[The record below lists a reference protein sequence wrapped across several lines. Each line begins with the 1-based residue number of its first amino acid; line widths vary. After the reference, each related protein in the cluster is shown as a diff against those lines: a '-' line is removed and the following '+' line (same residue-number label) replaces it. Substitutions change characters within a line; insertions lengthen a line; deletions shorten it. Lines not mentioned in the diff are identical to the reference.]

1 MLVIMSLAVVNRDIH
16 CSSLAI
22 FSACLENVIIKS
34 CKHIGVGELRAQC
47 VFYSITPP
55 PKQKIECQSPWK
67 ATPPLTRGSVFQSS
81 AARHSDTAHPF
92 VADAVPCQ
100 VTTSANCPK
109 DGLAFRKSLCLS
121 LGLITSQQCFQT
133 ESSSTCKWSN
143 HLSPPFQKKK
153 VEMEDGRANL
163 RLWLPS
169 VL

>member
-22 FSACLENVIIKS
+22 FSSCLENVIIKS

-47 VFYSITPP
+47 VFHSITPP

-92 VADAVPCQ
+92 AADVIPCQ

-109 DGLAFRKSLCLS
+109 LPQGWT
-121 LGLITSQQCFQT
+121 G
-133 ESSSTCKWSN
+133 
-143 HLSPPFQKKK
+143 FQKEL
-153 VEMEDGRANL
+153 VSFTGANYIPAIFSNRKL
-163 RLWLPS
+163 EHL
-169 VL
+169 